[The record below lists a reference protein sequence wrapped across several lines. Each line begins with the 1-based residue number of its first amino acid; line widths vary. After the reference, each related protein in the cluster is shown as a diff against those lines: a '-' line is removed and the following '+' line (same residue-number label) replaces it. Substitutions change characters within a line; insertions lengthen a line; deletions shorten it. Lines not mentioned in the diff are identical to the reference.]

1 MENAS
6 KALLIAGGVLLSI
19 LIISLGVYLFA
30 NFGGLTA
37 QIGENVEESQISQ
50 FNSQFMTNVGKNNV
64 TIYDIVSMANLATQN
79 NKQYGFQKTNHTP
92 PTGDDYY
99 IAVTLQ
105 GKGQIE
111 FGAETTN
118 EDYINNY
125 YNENLI
131 IPQVNSINGSAGLT
145 YYDVQVQVSDMTQRV
160 YQVICIPK

>member
-30 NFGGLTA
+30 NFGGVTA
-37 QIGENVEESQISQ
+37 QIGQNVDENQVNQ
-50 FNSQFMTNVGKNNV
+50 FNSQFTVNEAKDNV

-79 NKQYGFQKTNHTP
+79 NKQYGFQKQA
-92 PTGDDYY
+92 PTGNNYY

-118 EDYINNY
+118 ENYINNY
-125 YNENLI
+125 YSENLI
-131 IPQVNSINGSAGLT
+131 IPQLNSINGSTGLT
-145 YYDVQVQVSDMTQRV
+145 YYDVQVEISPETQRV
-160 YQVICIPK
+160 YHVFCRPK

>member
-30 NFGGLTA
+30 NFGGVTA
-37 QIGENVEESQISQ
+37 QIGQNVDESQVNQ
-50 FNSQFMTNVGKNNV
+50 FNSQFTTNVAKDNV

-79 NKQYGFQKTNHTP
+79 NKQYGFQKQA
-92 PTGDDYY
+92 PTENNYY

-125 YNENLI
+125 YSENLI
-131 IPQVNSINGSAGLT
+131 IPQVNSINGSSGLT
-145 YYDVQVQVSDMTQRV
+145 YYEVQVEISPQTQRV

>member
-30 NFGGLTA
+30 NFGGVTA
-37 QIGENVEESQISQ
+37 QIGQNVDESQIAQ
-50 FNSQFMTNVGKNNV
+50 FNSQFTVNEEKDNV

-79 NKQYGFQKTNHTP
+79 NKQYGFQKQT
-92 PTGDDYY
+92 PTGNNYY

-125 YNENLI
+125 YSENLI
-131 IPQVNSINGSAGLT
+131 IPQVNSINGSTGLT
-145 YYDVQVQVSDMTQRV
+145 YYDVQVEISPETQRV
-160 YQVICIPK
+160 YHVFCRPK

>member
-30 NFGGLTA
+30 NFGGVTA
-37 QIGENVEESQISQ
+37 QIGQNVDESQVNQ
-50 FNSQFMTNVGKNNV
+50 FNSQFTTNVGKDNV

-79 NKQYGFQKTNHTP
+79 NKQYGFQKQP
-92 PTGDDYY
+92 PTENNYY

-118 EDYINNY
+118 ENYINNY
-125 YNENLI
+125 YSENLI
-131 IPQVNSINGSAGLT
+131 IPQLNSINGSTGLT
-145 YYDVQVQVSDMTQRV
+145 YYDVQVEISPETQRV
-160 YQVICIPK
+160 YHVFCRPK

>member
-30 NFGGLTA
+30 NFGGVTA

-50 FNSQFMTNVGKNNV
+50 FNSQFTTNVGK
-64 TIYDIVSMANLATQN
+64 
-79 NKQYGFQKTNHTP
+79 KQYGFQKTNHTP

-111 FGAETTN
+111 FGTETTN
-118 EDYINNY
+118 EDYINSY

-131 IPQVNSINGSAGLT
+131 IPQVNSINGSVGLT
-145 YYDVQVQVSDMTQRV
+145 YYDVQVLISDMTQRV

>member
-30 NFGGLTA
+30 NFGGVTA

-50 FNSQFMTNVGKNNV
+50 FNSQFTTNVGKNNV
-64 TIYDIVSMANLATQN
+64 TIYDIISMANLATQN
-79 NKQYGFQKTNHTP
+79 NQQYGFAKQESKGNN
-92 PTGDDYY
+92 YY
-99 IAVTLQ
+99 IAIILQ

-118 EDYINNY
+118 EDYMNNY

-145 YYDVQVQVSDMTQRV
+145 YYEVQVEISPQTQRV